1 MKNQELTSGVTN
13 YTEKSVDL
21 IIECCRLI
29 FIKLSWAVY
38 YSLLHFSKRMGTCK
52 CFSCSCSWW
61 MQTLCSQPT
70 GTRATSGPLFFF
82 FFYPE
87 WNRIVLRVIGTT
99 CVDPTISTQNDCW
112 GKDLLKV
119 INAEIQSPEFT
130 SSEGLQVLV
139 PVFSAIR
146 GDESDRK
153 DSVMTSAPPWPRGKI
168 SGPTTQAQRVR
179 ETGFSWVVHCR
190 LHHRNSPCWWWSEPI
205 HPRFYCVIKGP
216 KVTTVPASNNAGR
229 HFVYFLAH
237 MLCVDACFFFFC
249 GSSLRPLSYFP
260 CSDVTQ

>member
-1 MKNQELTSGVTN
+1 MFQLLMFLMDADPLQSANRH
-13 YTEKSVDL
+13 KSN
-21 IIECCRLI
+21 I
-29 FIKLSWAVY
+29 WT
-38 YSLLHFSKRMGTCK
+38 SLL
-52 CFSCSCSWW
+52 
-61 MQTLCSQPT
+61 L
-70 GTRATSGPLFFF
+70 

-130 SSEGLQVLV
+130 SSEGLQVPV

-168 SGPTTQAQRVR
+168 SGPTTSKPQAQRVR
-179 ETGFSWVVHCR
+179 EIGFSWVVHCR

-216 KVTTVPASNNAGR
+216 KVTTVPVSNNAGR

-249 GSSLRPLSYFP
+249 GSSPRPLSYFP